1 MIQVLFI
8 CSHFLFS
15 LLKWP
20 PNNNIYLQ
28 SIYSHSTW
36 NLIEDAFFTSGVCV
50 QHGIQACKRGSS
62 TVEQNKT
69 KQKEHND

>member
-8 CSHFLFS
+8 YSHFLFS
-15 LLKWP
+15 LLKWLL
-20 PNNNIYLQ
+20 NKNIYLQ

-62 TVEQNKT
+62 TVKKKT
-69 KQKEHND
+69 KQNEHND